1 MVRTGS
7 MLTMG
12 SALYASHWWLRVSK
26 VRLCLI
32 KSSNRL
38 LFHGRR
44 ANSAED
50 KSNNVRGWHTG
61 SRALYRA
68 SARHACNK
76 NEPGGVFSSPKLKK
90 FGYVFSKNFRLKFFS
105 HRQFQPDLKQTWL
118 EILAYLI
125 ATELQYGRRAFSAN
139 LKKCSLCSTKQNVK

>member
-1 MVRTGS
+1 MDAEQIVRKIKVT
-7 MLTMG
+7 T
-12 SALYASHWWLRVSK
+12 YAVDTL
-26 VRLCLI
+26 
-32 KSSNRL
+32 
-38 LFHGRR
+38 
-44 ANSAED
+44 A
-50 KSNNVRGWHTG
+50 

-105 HRQFQPDLKQTWL
+105 HRQFQPDWKQTWL

-139 LKKCSLCSTKQNVK
+139 IKKCSLCSTKQNVK